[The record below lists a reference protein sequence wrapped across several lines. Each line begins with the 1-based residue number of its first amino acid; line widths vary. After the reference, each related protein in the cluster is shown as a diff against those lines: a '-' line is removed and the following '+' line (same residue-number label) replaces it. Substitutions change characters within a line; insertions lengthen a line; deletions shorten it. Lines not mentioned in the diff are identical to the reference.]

1 MTSAVL
7 TLAFSSLSPA
17 GGEFTRQAEVTFS
30 PGNERLTIRQEFKGT
45 DELDHLV
52 VSTTLDGR
60 VPEVP
65 LGSTIQV
72 DPYTDIYQYNNN
84 CKAQLRCNISGPFS
98 LTDLRCS
105 CDDSTFQ

>member
-1 MTSAVL
+1 MT
-7 TLAFSSLSPA
+7 F
-17 GGEFTRQAEVTFS
+17 F
-30 PGNERLTIRQEFKGT
+30 PGNERLSIRQEFKGT

-52 VSTTLDGR
+52 VSTTIDGR

-84 CKAQLRCNISGPFS
+84 CKTWLRCNVSSPF
-98 LTDLRCS
+98 L
-105 CDDSTFQ
+105 